1 MLYKEAEP
9 IEKELAEIVVEN
21 GMVYHLAE
29 DGYYYPDINAK
40 QNTDYPVGKY
50 GMMRGEYLMEN
61 DRHRYFRMVLD
72 GTWNEYLHGVDE
84 ECYRE
89 LEMAVKRTKEKEG
102 VTEDLKNENPM
113 LWVGK
118 VNNIMAGTEEEIL
131 REIIY
136 V

>member
-1 MLYKEAEP
+1 MG
-9 IEKELAEIVVEN
+9 KELPKVIVEN
-21 GMVYHLAE
+21 GIVYHLAE
-29 DGYYYPDINAK
+29 NECYYPDISAK

-50 GMMRGEYLMEN
+50 GMMRGEYTMEYE
-61 DRHRYFRMVLD
+61 RHRYFEMVLA
-72 GTWNEYLHGVDE
+72 GTWNEYLHEVDE

-89 LEMAVKRTKEKEG
+89 LEMAVKRIKEKEG
-102 VTEDLKNENPM
+102 ITENLKNENPM

-118 VNNIMAGTEEEIL
+118 VKNIMARAEEEIL

>member
-1 MLYKEAEP
+1 M
-9 IEKELAEIVVEN
+9 N
-21 GMVYHLAE
+21 
-29 DGYYYPDINAK
+29 
-40 QNTDYPVGKY
+40 
-50 GMMRGEYLMEN
+50 
-61 DRHRYFRMVLD
+61 
-72 GTWNEYLHGVDE
+72 E

-113 LWVGK
+113 FWVEK
-118 VNNIMAGTEEEIL
+118 VNNIMAGAEEEIL

>member
-1 MLYKEAEP
+1 MGKESAEA
-9 IEKELAEIVVEN
+9 IVEN
-21 GMVYHLAE
+21 GIVYHLAE
-29 DGYYYPDINAK
+29 DGCYYPDISVE
-40 QNTDYPVGKY
+40 QNTDFPVGKY

-61 DRHRYFRMVLD
+61 DRHRYFEMVLD
-72 GTWNEYLHGVDE
+72 GTWNEYLHRVNK

-89 LEMAVKRTKEKEG
+89 LEMAVIRIKEKEG
-102 VTEDLKNENPM
+102 ITETLKRENPM

-118 VNNIMAGTEEEIL
+118 VNNIMARAEEEIL

>member
-1 MLYKEAEP
+1 MRE
-9 IEKELAEIVVEN
+9 ELAEVIVEN
-21 GMVYHLAE
+21 GIEYHLAG
-29 DGYYYPDINAK
+29 DGCYYPDISAE
-40 QNTDYPVGKY
+40 QSTDYLIGKY
-50 GMMRGEYLMEN
+50 GMMRGEYLMKN

-72 GTWNEYLHGVDE
+72 GTWNEYLHEVDE

-89 LEMAVKRTKEKEG
+89 LEIAVKRIREKEG

-118 VNNIMAGTEEEIL
+118 VNDIIARAEEEIL

>member
-1 MLYKEAEP
+1 MG
-9 IEKELAEIVVEN
+9 KELADVIVEN
-21 GMVYHLAE
+21 GIEYHLAE
-29 DGYYYPDINAK
+29 DGCYYPDINVE
-40 QNTDYPVGKY
+40 QNTDNPIGKY
-50 GMMRGEYLMEN
+50 GMMRGEYLMKN

-72 GTWNEYLHGVDE
+72 GTWNEYLYGVDE

-89 LEMAVKRTKEKEG
+89 LEMAVKRIKEKEG
-102 VTEDLKNENPM
+102 VTEDLKNEDPM

-118 VNNIMAGTEEEIL
+118 VNNIMARVEEEIL

>member
-1 MLYKEAEP
+1 MG
-9 IEKELAEIVVEN
+9 KELAEVIVEN
-21 GMVYHLAE
+21 GIEYHLAE
-29 DGYYYPDINAK
+29 DGCYYPDINVE

-50 GMMRGEYLMEN
+50 GMMRGEYLMKN

-72 GTWNEYLHGVDE
+72 GTWNEYLYGVDE

-89 LEMAVKRTKEKEG
+89 LEMAVKRIKEKEG
-102 VTEDLKNENPM
+102 VTEDLKNEDPM
-113 LWVGK
+113 LWVGQ
-118 VNNIMAGTEEEIL
+118 VNNIMARVEEEIL

>member
-1 MLYKEAEP
+1 MLYEEEEP
-9 IEKELAEIVVEN
+9 MGKELPEVIVEH
-21 GMVYHLAE
+21 GIEYHLAE
-29 DGYYYPDINAK
+29 NGCYYPDINVE

-50 GMMRGEYLMEN
+50 GLMRGEYLMKN
-61 DRHRYFRMVLD
+61 NRHRYFGMVLD

-89 LEMAVKRTKEKEG
+89 LEMAVERIKEKEG
-102 VTEDLKNENPM
+102 VTEDLKNEDPI

-118 VNNIMAGTEEEIL
+118 VNNIMARAEEEIL

>member
-1 MLYKEAEP
+1 MG
-9 IEKELAEIVVEN
+9 KELPEVIVEH
-21 GMVYHLAE
+21 GIEYHLAVTMCIS
-29 DGYYYPDINAK
+29 DSINVE

-50 GMMRGEYLMEN
+50 GLMRGEYLMKN
-61 DRHRYFRMVLD
+61 NRHRYFGMVLD

-89 LEMAVKRTKEKEG
+89 LEMAVERIKEKEG
-102 VTEDLKNENPM
+102 VTEDLKNEDPI

-118 VNNIMAGTEEEIL
+118 VNNIMARAEEEIL